1 MSALFTGLTTV
12 TDLTAG
18 VTAALTWAV
27 PLIAMF
33 FVAKWGVRLIFGS
46 RR

>member
-1 MSALFTGLTTV
+1 MSALFTGLTTS
-12 TDLTAG
+12 TELGTG
-18 VTAALTWAV
+18 VTAALAWAV
-27 PLIAMF
+27 PLIAVF